1 MRNKLKSTLAA
12 TAVLAVFLLIP
23 FAEMQSAEQPNVS
36 VQSTGKLSGRI
47 VDSKGE
53 PLAGAAIM
61 LKNSTRGVLTDN
73 DGYFTIDGLKQG
85 TVLIVNNL
93 GYQDVEYTYTGK
105 DNITIVMQDQSNYL
119 DDVVI
124 VAFGEQKKESLISSI
139 TTVKADELKV
149 SSSNLTSGFAG
160 KLPGVI
166 SYQTT
171 GEPGADNAQFFV
183 RGVSSFGYNSSPLIL
198 VDGF

>member
-1 MRNKLKSTLAA
+1 MRNKLKSTFAA
-12 TAVLAVFLLIP
+12 LAVLAVFLLIS
-23 FAEMQSAEQPNVS
+23 FAEMHSAELSNIS

-73 DGYFTIDGLKQG
+73 DGYFAIDGLKQG

-139 TTVKADELKV
+139 TTVK
-149 SSSNLTSGFAG
+149 
-160 KLPGVI
+160 
-166 SYQTT
+166 
-171 GEPGADNAQFFV
+171 
-183 RGVSSFGYNSSPLIL
+183 
-198 VDGF
+198 